1 MRLTREDAANNRHS
15 IIEASGRMFRER
27 GFDAVP
33 LVDLMKEAGFTHGGF
48 YNHFASKEALAAEA
62 TSAALKRANAELIG
76 ALKQKTKS
84 GGSPMSQYVERYL
97 SQRHRDA
104 RATGC
109 TLAALGS
116 DAARQ
121 SKQVQ
126 AIFAKAIEEEINI
139 FSNHFREMDSP
150 EQESISTSTRER
162 AIQQISEMVGA
173 VILARAVA
181 DASPALSDEILE
193 ANRRRLSGK
202 GKNGRGS
209 GKARLS
215 PKQKR
220 SMVR

>member
-1 MRLTREDAANNRHS
+1 MRLTREDAANNRLS

-62 TSAALKRANAELIG
+62 TSAAFKQANAELIG
-76 ALKQKTKS
+76 ALKQKPKS

-109 TLAALGS
+109 TLAALAS
-116 DAARQ
+116 DTGRQ

-126 AIFAKAIEEEINI
+126 ATFAKGIEEEIVI
-139 FSNHFREMDSP
+139 FSKYFREIDSP

-181 DASPALSDEILE
+181 DGNSALSDEILE

-202 GKNGRGS
+202 GKKGRGS
-209 GKARLS
+209 GKRRLS
-215 PKQKR
+215 RKQKR
-220 SMVR
+220 SMAK

>member
-62 TSAALKRANAELIG
+62 TSAAFKRANAELIG

-126 AIFAKAIEEEINI
+126 AIFAKAIEEEIII
-139 FSNHFREMDSP
+139 FSKYFREIDSA
-150 EQESISTSTRER
+150 ERESISTSTRER

-181 DASPALSDEILE
+181 DGSPVLSDEILE
-193 ANRRRLSGK
+193 ANRRGLSGK
-202 GKNGRGS
+202 GKKGRGS
-209 GKARLS
+209 GKRRLS

-220 SMVR
+220 SMAK